1 MDEKQVNQMINL
13 LISIEQ
19 RLSQIARVL
28 DDKESNK

>member
-19 RLSQIARVL
+19 RLSHIAKIL
-28 DDKESNK
+28 EDKVSNK